1 MIKIF
6 NNLFVTFFY
15 IGTVRYAPGTVAS
28 LITTIFLFSSF
39 YILKLSNQLILVI
52 FLIFLVYSFIAV
64 SIYIKHSENK
74 DPKEVVIDEVLG
86 QSIPIITFE
95 FSHQTGRNIEDAISF
110 YFLFFIF
117 FRLYDIF
124 KPFPANYIDKNF
136 KNSFGVIFDDL
147 IAGLYVVLT
156 FIIFMII
163 KSKFLT

>member
-39 YILKLSNQLILVI
+39 YILKLSNQLVLVI

-95 FSHQTGRNIEDAISF
+95 FSHFMSPQSAYKQAGH
-110 YFLFFIF
+110 LFN
-117 FRLYDIF
+117 RYNDYL
-124 KPFPANYIDKNF
+124 K
-136 KNSFGVIFDDL
+136 L
-147 IAGLYVVLT
+147 I
-156 FIIFMII
+156 
-163 KSKFLT
+163 

>member
-86 QSIPIITFE
+86 QSIPIIAFE

-117 FRLYDIF
+117 LGCMIFSNPFRRIILTKILR
-124 KPFPANYIDKNF
+124 I
-136 KNSFGVIFDDL
+136 
-147 IAGLYVVLT
+147 VLE
-156 FIIFMII
+156 
-163 KSKFLT
+163 

>member
-110 YFLFFIF
+110 YFLFLFFLGCMIF
-117 FRLYDIF
+117 SNPFRRIILTKILR
-124 KPFPANYIDKNF
+124 I
-136 KNSFGVIFDDL
+136 
-147 IAGLYVVLT
+147 VLE
-156 FIIFMII
+156 
-163 KSKFLT
+163 